1 MSPERGGVYWALAA
15 LAGAL
20 LGLIWLTGAL
30 SGAFFGAGWTP
41 IPASE
46 LLITALRLPSHLG
59 EPRAAWPRGSRS
71 ALPGAVGF
79 YLSAALIL
87 AVFIGLAL
95 ALRRAAELIG
105 VPHLRSDRRRPPS
118 ARWASGRELRAL
130 RVPFPQ
136 PGRLTVGRAG
146 RSLLAAQERQSVIV
160 VAPSQSGK
168 TSGLAIPALLEW
180 QGPALA
186 TSTKS
191 DLLGDTVARREQLG
205 EVMIFDPARVS
216 GMEPSRATPLQ
227 GCTSWR
233 GAMRVAH
240 WLTAAA
246 RTGNGGGLG
255 DADFWYSTAE
265 KLLAPLL
272 FAAATSGRTMA
283 AVIGWLDEG
292 PEASAVEVETLLG
305 EAGEPAAKRAWQATQ
320 NREER
325 QRSSVYTTAEIA
337 VAAFSDP
344 RVIEETAGA
353 DYTPAALL
361 DGGMNTLYMCA
372 PSHEQERLRTLFST
386 MVQELVAV
394 AYESAAATGKPIDPP
409 LLLVLDEA
417 ANIAP
422 IPNLDEIASS
432 GAGQGVQLLSV
443 FQDLA
448 QIRARYGERASTI
461 VNNHRA
467 KVFGTGISDPETLNY
482 VSRVVGAGEFEQLSR
497 TAGEQGRRTM
507 TEGDTYRDLAPA
519 NVVREADPGSGIL
532 VYGHLPPAKIRLR
545 TWFEERALNELRQ
558 ASAGTSR
565 AWEM

>member
-1 MSPERGGVYWALAA
+1 VSAGRGGIYWALAA
-15 LAGAL
+15 LAAAL

-30 SGAFFGAGWTP
+30 SAALFGAGWTP
-41 IPASE
+41 ISPGE
-46 LLITALRLPSHLG
+46 LVGTALRLPSHLG
-59 EPRAAWPRGSRS
+59 DPRAAWPRGTRA
-71 ALPGAVGF
+71 ALPGALGF
-79 YLSAALIL
+79 YPSGALIL
-87 AVFIGLAL
+87 GVLAALAL
-95 ALRRAAELIG
+95 AARRAAELIG
-105 VPHLRSDRRRPPS
+105 IPKLGKSRGRPPS
-118 ARWASGRELRAL
+118 ARWASRRELGLL
-130 RVPFPQ
+130 RVPSPQ
-136 PGRLTVGRAG
+136 PGRLTLGRSG
-146 RSLLAAQERQSVIV
+146 RSLLAAGERQSVII

-168 TSGLAIPALLEW
+168 TTGLAIPALLEW
-180 QGPALA
+180 QGPVLA

-191 DLLGDTVARREQLG
+191 DLLIDTAARRGELG
-205 EVMIFDPARVS
+205 EVMVFDPARVS
-216 GMEPSRATPLQ
+216 AIEPSRATPLQ

-240 WLTAAA
+240 WLASAAQ
-246 RTGNGGGLG
+246 TGSGAGLAE
-255 DADFWYSTAE
+255 ADFWFSTAE

-272 FAAATSGRTMA
+272 FAAASSARTMA
-283 AVIGWLDEG
+283 AVIGWLEEG
-292 PEASAVEVETLLG
+292 PEANQAEVEKLLE
-305 EAGEPAAKRAWQATQ
+305 EAGEPPAKRAWQATQ

-325 QRSSVYTTAEIA
+325 QRSSVYTTAEIV

-361 DGGMNTLYMCA
+361 DGGMNTLYLCA
-372 PSHEQERLRTLFST
+372 PAHEQERLRTLFSM

-394 AYESAAATGKPIDPP
+394 AYESAATSGRAIDPP

-467 KVFGTGISDPETLNY
+467 KIFGTGISDPETLTY
-482 VSRVVGAGEFEQLSR
+482 VSRVVGAGEFEQRSR
-497 TAGEQGRRTM
+497 TAGEQGRNSLST
-507 TEGDTYRDLAPA
+507 GDTYRDLAPA
-519 NVVREADPGSGIL
+519 NLVREADPGSGLL
-532 VYGHLPPAKIRLR
+532 VYGHLPPAKIGLR
-545 TWFEERALNELRQ
+545 PWFEERTLKGLNQ
-558 ASAGTSR
+558 GAIVTSQR
-565 AWEM
+565 MES